1 MAPKGYLCVNNLC
14 RKGNLTL
21 VADESIAPDIF
32 RHLQKATASN
42 PAELAGLYRD
52 YLAEAR
58 QALVQ
63 LRSALV
69 RRDAEQFRE
78 RAHYLRGSSLIVG
91 ASVVARSCA
100 NLELMGRNSEFC
112 GAALLLDQASAA
124 LEAIEIELARRLG
137 PAVIPA
143 EGSAA

>member
-21 VADESIAPDIF
+21 VTDESIAPDIF
-32 RHLQKATASN
+32 HHLQKATASN

-52 YLAEAR
+52 YLAEGR
-58 QALVQ
+58 QALAQ
-63 LRSALV
+63 LRVALA
-69 RRDAEQFRE
+69 RKNAEQFRE
-78 RAHYLRGSSLIVG
+78 RAHYLRGSSMVVG
-91 ASVVARSCA
+91 ASVIARCCA
-100 NLELMGRNSEFC
+100 NLELMGRNSEFRD
-112 GAALLLDQASAA
+112 AARLLDQTSAA
-124 LEAIEIELARRLG
+124 LEAIATELARRLG